1 MGQKGQQS
9 LVTDR
14 RGIAGRTA
22 GLWRFGDRDGL
33 GRGGG
38 KGRVRHGWHGDK
50 SSWGQLGWEGQV
62 SGTSR
67 ALNYVFSLNFR
78 GGLLL
83 SSLSSSWRVLGSSE
97 FWGPYMKGYKS
108 FHGGASDISHKSQG
122 EGPLNLSDTL
132 WEYVFPHGGTRV
144 SCSRDSQGDL
154 EGKRPGWGGGE
165 LARSRGG
172 LTGRISCPS
181 LGFESAPPRGPSC
194 LGWNGCGPQ
203 LPGTWSRP
211 RCPAEPDPGHRSGGW
226 SPVPRPHGPATGP
239 GSGW

>member
-50 SSWGQLGWEGQV
+50 SSWGLLGWEGQV

-83 SSLSSSWRVLGSSE
+83 SSLSSSWRVLGFSE

-122 EGPLNLSDTL
+122 RGTPKPVRHTVGICVPTWRNKSVLLQGLPRRFGGEKAGLGRWGAGPL
-132 WEYVFPHGGTRV
+132 
-144 SCSRDSQGDL
+144 
-154 EGKRPGWGGGE
+154 K
-165 LARSRGG
+165 
-172 LTGRISCPS
+172 GRTYRKDFMSKPRFRICPTTWS
-181 LGFESAPPRGPSC
+181 
-194 LGWNGCGPQ
+194 Q
-203 LPGTWSRP
+203 LPGLERLRP
-211 RCPAEPDPGHRSGGW
+211 PAARYLEPAE
-226 SPVPRPHGPATGP
+226 VPCRA
-239 GSGW
+239 